1 MGCDLAV
8 DELEPE
14 SATAGG
20 VMGDGLTGGE
30 ADAMDVGV
38 LVNGC

>member
-1 MGCDLAV
+1 MGCNVAV

-20 VMGDGLTGGE
+20 FMGGRLTGGE